1 MPGDATVTEREAR
14 PGSGARRLRVAAVV
28 IAVLVVIAGIVVPL
42 VATSTPGFFAR
53 YHLLERRFVNL
64 EGSAHE
70 GIGCRSCHETRPL
83 ANGLQLVGDFYT
95 SIVATDEMPVYF
107 TFKPPTNDACLACHR
122 NDWTTDATRL
132 KRIPH
137 PAHLRV
143 DSETRDCVKCHKWT
157 AHFEGYIEKH
167 KTMPFSGVCVAYGC
181 HVGTKQTPQCFN
193 CHHILH
199 ADAAQWK
206 VAHPKVVR
214 ATGESPCLESCH
226 TVAQCQECHTT
237 GKTPKFT
244 GRRIEVGMAAI
255 EKLHV
260 KPDWTQR
267 YHGPEAL
274 KDVSKC
280 LLCHETKGYCDECH
294 LLRPAFHGQVLTWI
308 GRHAKVAKSVDDPR
322 CLTCHAKPMCLDC
335 HAKFKEMG

>member
-1 MPGDATVTEREAR
+1 MPGDAAVSELEPR
-14 PGSGARRLRVAAVV
+14 PRTGARRLRIALVAVAVLLVVAAV
-28 IAVLVVIAGIVVPL
+28 AVPL
-42 VATSTPGFFAR
+42 LVTSTPGFFAR

-70 GIGCRSCHETRPL
+70 GIGCRECHETRPL
-83 ANGLQLVGDFYT
+83 LNGAQLVADFYT
-95 SIVATDEMPVYF
+95 SLVTTDEVPVYF
-107 TFKPPTNDACLACHR
+107 TFQRPRSAACKACHV
-122 NDWTTDATRL
+122 NDWTTDAGRT

-143 DSETRDCVKCHKWT
+143 ASETRDCATCHKWT

-167 KTMPFSGVCVAYGC
+167 KTMPFSGVCVSYGC
-181 HVGTKQTPQCFN
+181 HVGTKQNDQCFD

-226 TVAQCQECHTT
+226 KVAQCQECHTT
-237 GKTPKFT
+237 GKTPVFT
-244 GRRIEVGMAAI
+244 GMRIEVGMLSI

-274 KDVSKC
+274 KDTSKC
-280 LLCHETKGYCDECH
+280 LKCHQTKGECDECH
-294 LLRPAFHGQVLTWI
+294 RLRPAFHGKPLTWI
-308 GRHAKVAKSVDDPR
+308 GRHAKQSDTVDDKR
-322 CLTCHAKPMCLDC
+322 CLTCHEKPWCLEC
-335 HAKFKEMG
+335 HKQFKEMG